1 MSVVAVAAVAH
12 VGEHFGTEAIE
23 PSAPRVSAFNQ
34 NDDGEKLQGKFQHH
48 GIMAVLRVGY
58 IADGLG
64 WMAKE
69 QQQERTGPCSLVE

>member
-34 NDDGEKLQGKFQHH
+34 NDDGEKLQGKFQHR
-48 GIMAVLRVGY
+48 GIMAVASWVY

-64 WMAKE
+64 WI
-69 QQQERTGPCSLVE
+69 G

>member
-34 NDDGEKLQGKFQHH
+34 NDDGEKLQSKFQHR
-48 GIMAVLRVGY
+48 GIMAVASWVYCGWAGLDWLKNSSRSVRV
-58 IADGLG
+58 
-64 WMAKE
+64 
-69 QQQERTGPCSLVE
+69 RVH